1 MPIISFYVDGT
12 VVSSMDTNQAVAMK
26 GVINPPQT
34 SPVVNLQDKLVS
46 GNLQA
51 QVADSARNTIV
62 WKDKEVTL
70 ATWPMDDAD
79 AVEAGLASISSA
91 IDTSTSVTIGTDGQ
105 DVNAGS

>member
-34 SPVVNLQDKLVS
+34 PPAVNLQDKLVS

-70 ATWPMDDAD
+70 GTWPMDDAD
-79 AVEAGLASISSA
+79 AVEAGLNNIFNA
-91 IDTSTSVTIGTDGQ
+91 IDADTSITIGTDGEE
-105 DVNAGS
+105 VNVS